1 MRNFKKRLRPMVA
14 IDIAIILG
22 TLAQA
27 SRLRLERKS
36 AITFVT

>member
-1 MRNFKKRLRPMVA
+1 MRPIVA

-27 SRLRLERKS
+27 SNVRLEHRA